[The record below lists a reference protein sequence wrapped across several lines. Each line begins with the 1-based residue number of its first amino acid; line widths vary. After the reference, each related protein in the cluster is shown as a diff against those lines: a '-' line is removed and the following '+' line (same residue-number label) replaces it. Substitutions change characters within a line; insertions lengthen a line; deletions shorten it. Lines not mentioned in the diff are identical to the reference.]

1 MTTETELS
9 ENPARA
15 WQPEKFAK
23 LRTFPEKWEF
33 SAFSSPAASQ
43 SSDRQP
49 AAPSS
54 DSGSPHLSEEEPF
67 GRDMGEGDPD
77 DWNPDPFPEPRT
89 FPSKW
94 DLSSLT

>member
-15 WQPEKFAK
+15 WQPEKFAN
-23 LRTFPEKWEF
+23 LRTVPEKWEL
-33 SAFSSPAASQ
+33 SAFDSPAAA
-43 SSDRQP
+43 RQRP
-49 AAPSS
+49 APSS

-94 DLSSLT
+94 DLSGLV

>member
-1 MTTETELS
+1 MTTETEMS

-33 SAFSSPAASQ
+33 SAFDSPAAQ
-43 SSDRQP
+43 
-49 AAPSS
+49 SS
-54 DSGSPHLSEEEPF
+54 DSGSPHLSEGEPF
-67 GRDMGEGDPD
+67 GRDVGEGDPD

-94 DLSSLT
+94 DLSSLTE